1 MDEIPLSSRFSRAM
15 ATLYEIM
22 VENRKYD
29 SISQVITGNDGTL
42 EQELPTVFIVTRE
55 EKKKKVPA
63 ALIFLLKAEKL
74 NIDGVKEMIRL
85 LDTHRIKYGILVYQ
99 NSITSSAKKTLDL
112 IGQYKIEL
120 FSLQELQYNI
130 TKHKYY
136 CRHEKITNLTEL
148 GPLQHQTAKFPKI
161 LSTDPVVRFFAFQKN
176 DVLRIHRHDGTVIY
190 RLVR

>member
-1 MDEIPLSSRFSRAM
+1 MDEVSLSARFSRAM
-15 ATLYEIM
+15 TTLYEM
-22 VENRKYD
+22 FVEHRKYD
-29 SISQVITGNDGTL
+29 SISQVLTRDAT
-42 EQELPTVFIVTRE
+42 EEELPTLFMVTRV

-85 LDTHRIKYGILVYQ
+85 LDTHRIKYGVLVYQ

-130 TKHKYY
+130 TQHRYY
-136 CRHEKITNLTEL
+136 CRHEKITNLSEL
-148 GPLQHQTAKFPKI
+148 GPLQSQTSKFPKI

-176 DVLRIHRHDGTVIY
+176 DVLRIHRHDGTIIY